1 MNLIICALNSV
12 WQAYESDDEEEC
24 ALSSKWKFQRNS
36 RLWSRIEAD
45 LLPHLISQPDASFN
59 GTLCS
64 TSSHDSVLDDTVHRP
79 PTVRALNGMQA
90 ADSRTNV
97 TNQMCSSTSSP
108 ENHDRKSDAVMQDSS
123 IRNSE
128 VSNATKLKRPNL
140 FLSPLTI
147 DLTTSEETLSK
158 EASDHLNNNSD
169 DVFCFDSSLPSGAK
183 NEQFPVLSRHL
194 SDFESGAV
202 SPGSLSPSLRRAAS
216 DKFRGALS
224 MLRKVEGLKIR
235 KTSRKPGKGELT
247 KMDIGSP
254 VLIESPE
261 ILLKMDS
268 LHCTDISPVTD
279 KTKDLRIPH
288 DELSAPKTL
297 SNSSNIPQISEDKLI
312 RHLHIGNDVCKG
324 TDMGTDN
331 PSFADDCQTPSM
343 KEMHRHRS
351 LVKSD
356 TKHPEG
362 AREIVAELLKGLSVD
377 MPTSGNSQPRASVYD
392 NVGCSSELTSTLQ
405 KELDMLLKE
414 LYKDISSL
422 DYSMSKVEMG
432 LRG

>member
-1 MNLIICALNSV
+1 MNSV

-64 TSSHDSVLDDTVHRP
+64 TSSHDSALDDTVHRP
-79 PTVRALNGMQA
+79 PTVRALNGMLA

-108 ENHDRKSDAVMQDSS
+108 ENHDRKSDAVTQDLSV
-123 IRNSE
+123 RNSTE
-128 VSNATKLKRPNL
+128 ISNATKLKRPNL
-140 FLSPLTI
+140 FLSPLMI
-147 DLTTSEETLSK
+147 DLATSEETLSK
-158 EASDHLNNNSD
+158 EASDQLNNNSD
-169 DVFCFDSSLPSGAK
+169 DVFFFDSSLPSGAK
-183 NEQFPVLSRHL
+183 NEGIPGLSRHL
-194 SDFESGAV
+194 SDIEGGAV

-235 KTSRKPGKGELT
+235 KTSRKAGKGELT

-297 SNSSNIPQISEDKLI
+297 SNSSNIPQISEDKLV
-312 RHLHIGNDVCKG
+312 RHLQIGSDVCKG

-331 PSFADDCQTPSM
+331 PSFADDCQTSST
-343 KEMHRHRS
+343 EGIHRHRS

-356 TKHPEG
+356 SKHPEG

-432 LRG
+432 VRG